1 KASRTGCRE
10 TPSCRAISASERG
23 SPGLSCNCTIAWR
36 RMAKTRLLTVEGFS
50 ICAGASEAIDV
61 ILDSPILPYYHFLSR
76 CLGGRLI
83 AARPQGGNML
93 IKTFAAA
100 LAAGIVVSLST
111 PVLSADYTLSI
122 NTALATSDPLY
133 RGLEAFR
140 DNVAA
145 ASNGALEVK
154 LFPNSQ
160 LGADE
165 DVLEQARAG
174 APVAVVVDGGRLAA
188 FVNEFGVLGAP
199 YLASG
204 YDGIR
209 KVVVSDQFETW
220 VQKLHDASGHQVLSF
235 NWWQGERHLWT
246 KNEVNVPADLN
257 GNRMR
262 TPGAPVWVETVT
274 AMGAVPTPMP
284 FAEVYSALEQNVIDS
299 VEAQLPAGLGA
310 NLQEVT
316 SVLTKTGHINL
327 ITGLVTSGP
336 WFDSLPEELQ
346 TVLREEALKAGDI
359 ASYGTQDAL
368 AQIAADLVA
377 AGMTVNEID
386 VTPFREATAGVY
398 EKLGYGAL
406 RDELQAIAAQ

>member
-1 KASRTGCRE
+1 MKLNS
-10 TPSCRAISASERG
+10 
-23 SPGLSCNCTIAWR
+23 L
-36 RMAKTRLLTVEGFS
+36 
-50 ICAGASEAIDV
+50 
-61 ILDSPILPYYHFLSR
+61 
-76 CLGGRLI
+76 
-83 AARPQGGNML
+83 
-93 IKTFAAA
+93 AAA
-100 LAAGIVVSLST
+100 LAAGIVVSLSL
-111 PVLSADYTLSI
+111 PALSADYTLSV

-133 RGLEAFR
+133 KGLEAFSA
-140 DNVAA
+140 NVAT

-160 LGADE
+160 LGSDE

-209 KVVVSDQFETW
+209 KVVVSDRFEEW
-220 VQKLHDASGHQVLSF
+220 IQKLHDTSGHQVLSF

-246 KNEVNVPADLN
+246 KDPVTTPADLA

-274 AMGAVPTPMP
+274 AMGAVPTPLP
-284 FAEVYSALEQNVIDS
+284 FAEVYAALEQSVIDS
-299 VEAQLPAGLGA
+299 VEAQLPAGDGA
-310 NLQEVT
+310 KLYEVT
-316 SVLTKTGHINL
+316 NVLTKTGHINL

-336 WFDSLPEELQ
+336 WFDSLPADLQ
-346 TVLREEALKAGDI
+346 QILRDEALKAGDI

-368 AQIAADLVA
+368 AAIEANLVA

-386 VTPFREATAGVY
+386 VTPFKEATAGVY
-398 EKLGYGAL
+398 DKLGYGEL
-406 RDELQAIAAQ
+406 RDELQAIANQ